1 MGSLVDYAH
10 LINALGDFL
19 ESHAQALLAEAYSE
33 PEDR

>member
-1 MGSLVDYAH
+1 MGNLVGYAH

-33 PEDR
+33 PDDQ